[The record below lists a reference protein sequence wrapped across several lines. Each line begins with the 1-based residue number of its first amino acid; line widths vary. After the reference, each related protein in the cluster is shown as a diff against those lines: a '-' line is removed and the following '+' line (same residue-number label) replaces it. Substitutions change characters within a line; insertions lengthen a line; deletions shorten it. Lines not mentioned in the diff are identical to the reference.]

1 MSQFVSSVRFVVK
14 DGQRDE
20 VMQAFEAADIP
31 SAPCERRSTV
41 TANEQVQAIGALET
55 YVTENLGRLTAPTP
69 PALFNAASTS
79 LAEPSPGHGQHS
91 HAIMEELGFDADIV
105 EDMAQKGA
113 LLCG

>member
-1 MSQFVSSVRFVVK
+1 LTV
-14 DGQRDE
+14 DE
-20 VMQAFEAADIP
+20 VMHAFEAADIP

-69 PALFNAASTS
+69 PALFNAAPTS

-91 HAIMEELGFDADIV
+91 RAIMEELGFDVDTV

-113 LLCG
+113 LLCA